1 MTCFDAAK
9 SKEEFGAK
17 EWNNITNYT
26 VARDHRKQINTELKK
41 VTDVLVKETTSALQ
55 EKGVPMDD
63 YVLIEVSST
72 ITNPEQVQGVVLALM
87 RMEQTCRLW
96 CNCSTRAH
104 FTRRSRSRVA
114 IDPDPHGVRLLER
127 GAPCP
132 LGL

>member
-63 YVLIEVSST
+63 YVLIESFVNYYQPGTS
-72 ITNPEQVQGVVLALM
+72 
-87 RMEQTCRLW
+87 
-96 CNCSTRAH
+96 
-104 FTRRSRSRVA
+104 SRSGIGTHEDGTDMSV
-114 IDPDPHGVRLLER
+114 VVQLLNTGTFHATVTE
-127 GAPCP
+127 
-132 LGL
+132 